1 MRENIFLAFQGVW
14 SHKLRSILTM
24 LGIIIGIAAIITIVS
39 TIKGT
44 NEQIKQNLIGSGN
57 NAVTV
62 ELYQNDYTY
71 DLAYGGNPE
80 GVRVISEDTKE
91 ELNGLDGVVATSLF
105 HYRGYADGVFY
116 GNTAYTG
123 DLYGIDGD
131 YFDVYDYILSSGR
144 MFQSHDYAKMRKVA
158 ILDSKAVTTLFNGE
172 DPIGKTIEIMAEPFV
187 VVGVVAPSTTFRP
200 VIENIN
206 DYYLYADTS
215 SGHIFIP
222 DSTWPIIYRFDEP
235 QSVAV
240 KAASTDDMA
249 VAGKA
254 VSDHLTASQITDPEN
269 STFSY
274 QNRDILEQ
282 AQQLQEMS
290 NATNRQ
296 LIWIASISLLVGGIG
311 VMNIM
316 LVSVT
321 ERVSEIGLKKA
332 IGAKKRRILGQFLTE
347 SAVLTGTGGI
357 VGVLAGI
364 GLAMLLSKLTGTPSA
379 ISVPAILIAV
389 VFSTVIGILFGL
401 LPATK
406 AANMNPIEALRRD

>member
-57 NAVTV
+57 NVVTV
-62 ELYQNDYTY
+62 ELYQNDYAF
-71 DLAYGGNPE
+71 DLAYSGNPD
-80 GVRVISEDTKE
+80 GVRLIPEETKA
-91 ELNGLDGVVATSLF
+91 ELNELDGVVATSLF
-105 HYRGYADGVFY
+105 RYRGYTDGVFY
-116 GNTAYTG
+116 GNTVYSG
-123 DLYGIDGD
+123 DLYGIDED
-131 YFDVYDYILSSGR
+131 YFGVYDYSLQSGR
-144 MFQSHDYAKMRKVA
+144 MFIDSDYEKNRKVA
-158 ILDSKAVTTLFNGE
+158 ILDSKAVTTLCGGE

-187 VVGVVAPSTTFRP
+187 VVGVVAPSNTFRP
-200 VIENIN
+200 VIEDIN

-215 SGHIFIP
+215 SGHIFVP
-222 DSTWPIIYRFDEP
+222 DSVWPVIYRFDEP

-254 VSDHLTASQITDPEN
+254 VADSLTASQISDPEN

-332 IGAKKRRILGQFLTE
+332 IGAKKRRILAQFLTE
-347 SAVLTGTGGI
+347 SAVLTGTGGV
-357 VGVLAGI
+357 VGVLAGV

-379 ISVPAILIAV
+379 ISVAV
-389 VFSTVIGILFGL
+389 VFSTAIGILFGL